1 MNFVALFFVLTL
13 SAFANNFETF
23 FAGIE
28 GEWKLEREFTEVTL
42 PTGEVSSSSTI
53 TRFDATIT
61 RESYGWSLWEEYCV
75 IENGDEVCGDMWAIY
90 QVVDGKLILV
100 TESGKDEV
108 KVLELT
114 STLLL
119 FELGQAK
126 SHTES
131 LSHDSVLQKNMA
143 SDSDGTLFVQSLYLK
158 RAQH

>member
-1 MNFVALFFVLTL
+1 MNIVVLFLALTL
-13 SAFANNFETF
+13 SAFASNFETF

-28 GEWKLEREFTEVTL
+28 GEWKLEKELTEVTL
-42 PTGEVSSSSTI
+42 STGETSSSSTI
-53 TRFDATIT
+53 TKFDASIT

-75 IENGDEVCGDMWAIY
+75 IENGEEVCGDMWAIY
-90 QVVDGKLILV
+90 QVVDGKLILI

-119 FELGQAK
+119 FELGTSK

-131 LSHDSVLQKNMA
+131 LSQDSVLQKNM
-143 SDSDGTLFVQSLYLK
+143 SNESDGTLIVQSLYLK
-158 RAQH
+158 RVQH